1 MYYRRKILLALLD
14 AFGGEIG
21 KIKLQKLLF
30 LYAQSQSNPTYYFV
44 PYKYGTFSF
53 QANAD
58 LNTMKKYDLVMD
70 SEKSWIKKTSNNFM
84 KELKD
89 NDRVLLSNIKS
100 KFMNY
105 STNELIKY
113 TYVNYPYYA
122 INSSVAEDHLSPK
135 DYDSVKRARPIN
147 LTTSLFTIGYEGIS
161 LEQYINKLIKNDIK
175 ILYDVR
181 NSPRSMKY
189 GFSKSQLQHAVEN
202 VGITYIHLPKLGIV
216 SNKRKSLET
225 QEDYDILF
233 DEYKATVLKTNI
245 SDQEIISVSLK
256 KEKRVALT
264 CFEANIK
271 QCHRYH
277 LANSITDLSEGKYK
291 LQHI

>member
-70 SEKSWIKKTSNNFM
+70 SEKIWVKKTSDSFI

-89 NDRVLLSNIKS
+89 NDRVLLSALKNKYE
-100 KFMNY
+100 NY
-105 STNELIKY
+105 STRELIKY
-113 TYVNYPYYA
+113 TYINYPYYA
-122 INSSVAEDHLSPK
+122 INSEIAEDYLSPK
-135 DYDSVKRARPIN
+135 DYDIVKKSRPTR

-161 LEQYINKLIKNDIK
+161 LEQYVNKLIENDIK
-175 ILYDVR
+175 ILFDVR
-181 NSPRSMKY
+181 SFPRSMKY

-202 VGITYIHLPKLGIV
+202 VGISYTHLPKLGIV
-216 SNKRKSLET
+216 SSKRKSLET
-225 QEDYDILF
+225 QEDYDNLF
-233 DEYKATVLKTNI
+233 DDYKATVLKTNI
-245 SDQEIISVSLK
+245 SDQEIISISLI